1 MTPSMPLRAAR
12 RTASLLAAALI
23 AWSAPAAAQTVIK
36 LGTIAPEGSIWHD
49 ALLKVRQAWKEQSG
63 GQVELRIF
71 AGGVLGSEE
80 ELVRKMQRQTIDA
93 VTLSGS
99 GLHVVDASFNCF
111 SLPALF
117 DEPGKLDQ
125 VRERIAPVIE
135 QRLESRGIVTLNWAV
150 AGVAYLFSKAPL
162 RTPDDLRRG
171 KLWMPPGAPY
181 MERIYLDIGMRPVAL
196 PATEMLTGLQT
207 GLIDVIAVPPL
218 FALLDRSYQSAP
230 YMTDLEWG
238 SLIAATLVNAR
249 SWARVPA
256 ELRAPLIRTSREI
269 GLTLRDEARRA
280 ERDAIAQM
288 AARGLRVVK
297 LTAAERAQ
305 WRKESRE
312 TYPRLRGEYC
322 PAELYDEVMRL
333 TGAFSGT
340 GK

>member
-1 MTPSMPLRAAR
+1 MALPAAR
-12 RTASLLAAALI
+12 RIAALLAVCLS
-23 AWSAPAAAQTVIK
+23 AWLPPAAAQTIIK

-63 GQVELRIF
+63 GKVELRIY

-93 VTLSGS
+93 VTLSGA
-99 GLHVVDASFNCF
+99 GLHAVDAAFNCF
-111 SLPALF
+111 SMPAMF
-117 DEPGKLDQ
+117 DQPGKLDH
-125 VRERIAPVIE
+125 VRDGIAPAIE

-150 AGVAYLFSKAPL
+150 AGVSYLFSKTPL
-162 RTPDDLRRG
+162 RTPDDLRRR

-181 MERIYLDIGMRPVAL
+181 MERIYLEIGMRPVAL
-196 PATEMLTGLQT
+196 PVTEMLTGLQT

-256 ELRAPLIRTSREI
+256 DLRAPLMQVSREI
-269 GLTLRDEARRA
+269 GLSLRDEARRA
-280 ERDAIAQM
+280 EADAIAQM
-288 AARGLRVVK
+288 QARGLKVVK
-297 LTAAERAQ
+297 LSAAERAQ
-305 WRKESRE
+305 WRQESRD
-312 TYPRLRGEYC
+312 TYPKLRGDYC
-322 PAELYDEVMRL
+322 PADLFDEVMRL
-333 TGAFSGT
+333 SGT
-340 GK
+340 FAGAGK

>member
-1 MTPSMPLRAAR
+1 MTDCMNLPPAR
-12 RTASLLAAALI
+12 RIVALLAIILT
-23 AWSAPAAAQTVIK
+23 AWVTPAPAQTVIK

-49 ALLKVRQAWKEQSG
+49 ALLKVRQAWKEKSG
-63 GQVELRIF
+63 GKVELRIF
-71 AGGVLGSEE
+71 AGGVLGAEE

-93 VTLSGS
+93 VTLSGA
-99 GLHVVDASFNCF
+99 GLHQVDAAFNCF
-111 SLPALF
+111 SLPAMF
-117 DEPGKLDQ
+117 DQPGKLDH
-125 VRERIAPVIE
+125 VRERIAPAIE
-135 QRLESRGIVTLNWAV
+135 QRLAGRGIVTLNWAV
-150 AGVAYLFSKAPL
+150 GGMAYLFSKTPL
-162 RTPDDLRRG
+162 RTPDDLRRR

-181 MERIYLDIGMRPVAL
+181 MERIYLEIGMRPIAL

-218 FALLDRSYQSAP
+218 FALLDRSYQSAG

-249 SWARVPA
+249 SWQRVPA
-256 ELRAPLIRTSREI
+256 ELRAPLIQVSREI
-269 GLTLRDEARRA
+269 GLSLRDEARRA

-288 AARGLRVVK
+288 QARGLQVVT

-305 WRKESRE
+305 WRKESRD

-322 PAELYDEVMRL
+322 PPELYDEVMRL
-333 TGAFSGT
+333 NDAFSGA

>member
-1 MTPSMPLRAAR
+1 MPSLAAR
-12 RTASLLAAALI
+12 GVAALLAMLLI
-23 AWSAPAAAQTVIK
+23 ALATPAAAQTVIK

-49 ALLKVRQAWKEQSG
+49 ALLKVRQAWKEKSG
-63 GQVELRIF
+63 GKVELRIF
-71 AGGVLGSEE
+71 AGGVLGAEE

-93 VTLSGS
+93 VTLSGA
-99 GLHVVDASFNCF
+99 GLHQVDAAFNCF
-111 SLPALF
+111 SMPAMF
-117 DEPGKLDQ
+117 DQPGKLDF
-125 VRERIAPVIE
+125 VRESIAPAIE
-135 QRLESRGIVTLNWAV
+135 QRLEGRGVVTLNWAV
-150 AGVAYLFSKAPL
+150 AGVAYLFSKTPV
-162 RTPDDLRRG
+162 RTPDDLRRR

-181 MERIYLDIGMRPVAL
+181 MERIYLDIGMRPIAL
-196 PATEMLTGLQT
+196 PVTEMLTGLQT

-218 FALLDRSYQSAP
+218 FALLDRSYQSAG

-249 SWARVPA
+249 SWSRVPA
-256 ELRAPLIRTSREI
+256 ELRAPLLQVSREI
-269 GLTLRDEARRA
+269 GLSLRDEARRA

-288 AARGLRVVK
+288 QARGLQVVK

-322 PAELYDEVMRL
+322 PADLYDEVMRL
-333 TGAFSGT
+333 NDAFSGA